1 MVPTT
6 MYLALLLTSYSR
18 LADDMIKGL
27 PENYAPLL
35 IENIQKGGYTHVFA
49 AHSAFGKNLMPR
61 VAALLD
67 TQQVSDITAIENE
80 DSKLS
85 PCVIFFSHNLQV

>member
-1 MVPTT
+1 MIKFR
-6 MYLALLLTSYSR
+6 ALLLVSYSW
-18 LADDMIKGL
+18 LADNSIKGL

-35 IENIQKGGYTHVFA
+35 VENIRKGGYTHVLA

-67 TQQVSDITAIENE
+67 TQQVSDITAIENG
-80 DSKLS
+80 DSKFQPS
-85 PCVIFFSHNLQV
+85 MIHFANDLQL

>member
-1 MVPTT
+1 MIKC
-6 MYLALLLTSYSR
+6 LALLLRSFSWLTH
-18 LADDMIKGL
+18 DPNKGL

-35 IENIQKGGYTHVFA
+35 VKNIQKGDYSHVLA
-49 AHSAFGKNLMPR
+49 GHSAFGKNLMPR

-80 DSKLS
+80 DSKFQPSL
-85 PCVIFFSHNLQV
+85 IFFLRKLRL